1 MHSKRRTKKELSKH
15 WYHTTRLMDSF
26 RRPTI
31 ITLDVILIIRV
42 PFLKHDISNNLT
54 LISFSNMSTNSTI
67 ITGTEKLIANS
78 LDYLI
83 KQPIVEPS
91 E

>member
-1 MHSKRRTKKELSKH
+1 
-15 WYHTTRLMDSF
+15 MDSF

-42 PFLKHDISNNLT
+42 PFLKHDISNSLT

-67 ITGTEKLIANS
+67 ITRTAKLITSN

>member
-1 MHSKRRTKKELSKH
+1 
-15 WYHTTRLMDSF
+15 MDSF
-26 RRPTI
+26 KRPTT
-31 ITLDVILIIRV
+31 ITLSTILIMRV

-67 ITGTEKLIANS
+67 ITGTAKLITNN

-83 KQPIVEPS
+83 KPPIVEPS